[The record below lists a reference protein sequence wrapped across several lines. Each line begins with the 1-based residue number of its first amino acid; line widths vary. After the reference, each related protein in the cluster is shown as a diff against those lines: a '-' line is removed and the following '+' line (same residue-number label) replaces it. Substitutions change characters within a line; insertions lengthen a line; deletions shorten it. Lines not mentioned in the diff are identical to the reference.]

1 VLTKW
6 LHACRSD
13 DLAQLRLNTLATSTW
28 HAQPV
33 DMLLLH
39 VAQQGGKTNSA
50 GGAHAEH
57 LSGGHLSDLPAV
69 MLALRLA

>member
-1 VLTKW
+1 MPQLACTSPHVLTKW

-39 VAQQGGKTNSA
+39 VAQHGGKTNSA
-50 GGAHAEH
+50 GGASLGPH
-57 LSGGHLSDLPAV
+57 LQQG
-69 MLALRLA
+69 

>member
-1 VLTKW
+1 
-6 LHACRSD
+6 LHVCRSD

-39 VAQQGGKTNSA
+39 VAQHGGKTNTA
-50 GGAHAEH
+50 GGARA
-57 LSGGHLSDLPAV
+57 
-69 MLALRLA
+69 

>member
-1 VLTKW
+1 MHV
-6 LHACRSD
+6 CRSG

-39 VAQQGGKTNSA
+39 VAQHGGKTNSQ
-50 GGAHAEH
+50 GKAHAAH
-57 LSGGHLSDLPAV
+57 QSTQA
-69 MLALRLA
+69 